1 MNHLELFSGTHS
13 FGKVSSE
20 LGYNV
25 VSLDR
30 DLKAECPFKS
40 GYVSETHIQE
50 DIMTWDYKKDYN
62 PGDFQL
68 ITASPVCMW
77 WSALRR
83 TWIGRKAKSIHPTDI
98 ITKEIIEG
106 DIEKYGKPMVD
117 KVREIINYFNPD
129 YYIIENPQ
137 TGGMKNYIT
146 DLPFYDIDYCK
157 YSDWG
162 YKKKTRFWTNIEG
175 FIPMICKNDCE
186 NMITVPTLEGDKHP
200 KGTLIKGKER
210 TLYNQPIGKQIKKNI
225 QQMHSSQ
232 LGGNDWVKDNGKL
245 INVRTKELRIK
256 YKDWEKIKPT
266 KHQAGFGAKGQKCIG
281 GGSNRLER
289 YRIPQKL
296 IEELFLLT
304 VY

>member
-77 WSALRR
+77 WSNLR
-83 TWIGRKAKSIHPTDI
+83 TCWIGRKIKSHGDKI
-98 ITKEIIEG
+98 ITKEILEN

-137 TGGMKNYIT
+137 TGKMKTYIT
-146 DLPFYDIDYCK
+146 DLPFYDVDYCK

-200 KGTLIKGKER
+200 RGTLIKGNER
-210 TLYNQPIGKQIKKNI
+210 TLHNNPIGIQIGKNI
-225 QQMHSSQ
+225 RHKKTADG
-232 LGGNDWVKDNGKL
+232 GGN
-245 INVRTKELRIK
+245 R
-256 YKDWEKIKPT
+256 
-266 KHQAGFGAKGQKCIG
+266 G
-281 GGSNRLER
+281 GNLKQGSIHIER

-304 VY
+304 VC